1 MPKRATLRHRL
12 VLAAIVAPLL
22 LALMSIAQSQGERER
37 MWGTSGRMHHSRGAH
52 RELNGSTWR
61 LYMIQHEMNRWTP
74 KAERPFPDYP
84 FHGYNGG

>member
-1 MPKRATLRHRL
+1 
-12 VLAAIVAPLL
+12 
-22 LALMSIAQSQGERER
+22 
-37 MWGTSGRMHHSRGAH
+37 MWGTWGRMHHSRGAH

-61 LYMIQHEMNRWTP
+61 LYIIQHEMNPWTP